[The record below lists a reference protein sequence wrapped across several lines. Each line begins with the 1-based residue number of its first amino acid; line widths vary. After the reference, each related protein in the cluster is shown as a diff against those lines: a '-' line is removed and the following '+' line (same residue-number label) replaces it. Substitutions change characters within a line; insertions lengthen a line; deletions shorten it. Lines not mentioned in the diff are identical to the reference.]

1 MTKAKLKAYRGTL
14 VALHERLQKDAS
26 QLQDEAL
33 KSDREA
39 GGNLSHTP
47 IHMADLGTDSF
58 DQQFTLSLLENEEQ
72 ILEEI
77 ASALERIEQGNFG
90 RCEECQ
96 REIPK
101 ARLEAIPYARYCVDC
116 ASNGRS

>member
-1 MTKAKLKAYRGTL
+1 MVIYPTR
-14 VALHERLQKDAS
+14 R
-26 QLQDEAL
+26 
-33 KSDREA
+33 
-39 GGNLSHTP
+39 
-47 IHMADLGTDSF
+47 
-58 DQQFTLSLLENEEQ
+58 SLLENEEQ

-116 ASNGRS
+116 ASNGRSGARFNP